1 MFKYIDTPKL
11 VAFYLR
17 EFSAT
22 SAWQP
27 SILYKFVFCLCLPF
41 ISQRFRE
48 ARLKALAIAECTQS
62 KDQIVL
68 LLKQLCKQDMY
79 DPNEVELD
87 IEITEPSDAYMTMYD
102 YDLERDSDSGGSED
116 YDFCFP
122 YGSGDDNP
130 IVPFGYPYN
139 TVEIKI
145 RGEVTDAQKY
155 ALEAYLKLL
164 IPFYVKY
171 TIFYL

>member
-22 SAWQP
+22 SDWQP

-62 KDQIVL
+62 KDQIVR

-79 DPNEVELD
+79 NPNEVELD
-87 IEITEPSDAYMTMYD
+87 LEITAPSDAYMTT
-102 YDLERDSDSGGSED
+102 YDLFDMGSGDNSL
-116 YDFCFP
+116 CFP
-122 YGSGDDNP
+122 YGEGNDNP

-139 TVEIKI
+139 TVEINVYD
-145 RGEVTDAQKY
+145 EVTDAQKY

>member
-17 EFSAT
+17 EFSST
-22 SAWQP
+22 SDWQP

-62 KDQIVL
+62 KDQIVR

-87 IEITEPSDAYMTMYD
+87 IEITQPTDAYSTTYD
-102 YDLERDSDSGGSED
+102 ANDMGVWDSNR
-116 YDFCFP
+116 CFP
-122 YGSGDDNP
+122 YGGGNDNP

-139 TVEIKI
+139 TVEINVYD
-145 RGEVTDAQKY
+145 EVTDAQKY

>member
-22 SAWQP
+22 SDWQP

-62 KDQIVL
+62 KDQIVR

-87 IEITEPSDAYMTMYD
+87 IEITQPTDAYSTTYD
-102 YDLERDSDSGGSED
+102 AYDMGAGDNSL
-116 YDFCFP
+116 CFP
-122 YGSGDDNP
+122 YGEGNDNP
-130 IVPFGYPYN
+130 IVPFYYPYN
-139 TVEIKI
+139 TVEINVYDEI
-145 RGEVTDAQKY
+145 TDAQKY

>member
-1 MFKYIDTPKL
+1 MFKYISTPKL

-22 SAWQP
+22 SDWQP
-27 SILYKFVFCLCLPF
+27 SILYKFVFSLCLPF
-41 ISQRFRE
+41 VSWHFRK
-48 ARLKALAIAECTQS
+48 ARLIALAIAECTQS
-62 KDQIVL
+62 KDQIERL
-68 LLKQLCKQDMY
+68 LQQLC
-79 DPNEVELD
+79 NLD
-87 IEITEPSDAYMTMYD
+87 IEITQPTDAYSTAYD
-102 YDLERDSDSGGSED
+102 GSDMGSGEANR
-116 YDFCFP
+116 CFP
-122 YGSGDDNP
+122 YGGGNDNP

-139 TVEIKI
+139 TVEINVYD
-145 RGEVTDAQKY
+145 EATDAQKY

>member
-22 SAWQP
+22 SDWQP

-62 KDQIVL
+62 KDQIVR

-79 DPNEVELD
+79 NPNEVELD
-87 IEITEPSDAYMTMYD
+87 IEITDPESAYFTSYDGSDDGAG
-102 YDLERDSDSGGSED
+102 DSNL
-116 YDFCFP
+116 CFP
-122 YGSGDDNP
+122 YGGGNDNA
-130 IVPFGYPYN
+130 IVPFSYPYN
-139 TVEIKI
+139 TVEINVYD
-145 RGEVTDAQKY
+145 EVTDAQKY
-155 ALEAYLKLL
+155 ALESYIKLL
-164 IPFYVKY
+164 VPFYVKY